1 MAAGGKIAADDPEAV
16 TPQEVFAAATLGG
29 AAAQGREDCG
39 AVKEGNRADLIVID
53 TTLPNMYPVHNIINN
68 IVYSYSGSDIM
79 MTVVDGKVVY
89 ENGSYPTIDV
99 EKTVY
104 NVEKAVAKILER
116 L

>member
-1 MAAGGKIAADDPEAV
+1 
-16 TPQEVFAAATLGG
+16 
-29 AAAQGREDCG
+29 
-39 AVKEGNRADLIVID
+39 
-53 TTLPNMYPVHNIINN
+53 
-68 IVYSYSGSDIM
+68 M